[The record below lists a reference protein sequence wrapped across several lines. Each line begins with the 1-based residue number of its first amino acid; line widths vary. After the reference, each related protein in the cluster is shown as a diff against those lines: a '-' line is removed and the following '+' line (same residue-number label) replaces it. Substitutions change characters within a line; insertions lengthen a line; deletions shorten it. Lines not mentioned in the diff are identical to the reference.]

1 MEALLSKEEFKE
13 ILEYVAD
20 LFHKEDMF
28 CGALESLTNNGEP
41 VAAFIYSQPIDF
53 ILKMLGKMM
62 NDEDDDI
69 GRFLYDLDAIGS
81 ANLSVDPEKCP
92 AASDGETPLY
102 HDADSLY
109 DYLTREKE

>member
-1 MEALLSKEEFKE
+1 MEALLSKEEFKA
-13 ILEYVAD
+13 ILEYIAD

-81 ANLSVDPEKCP
+81 GNLSVDPEKCP
-92 AASDGETPLY
+92 AAFDGEAPLY
-102 HDADSLY
+102 RDADSLY
-109 DYLTREKE
+109 NYLTREKV